1 MSLKFKELIQSNIAS
16 IVFSRFDIMQDNYF
30 RNRFFR
36 SNSLAICEEWVS
48 AISSAIKA
56 HNQAIHDGEDGT
68 PVTKKPLGRRATL
81 SNIRSIFDS
90 KDDEDLGEENDKNE
104 LSQPEV
110 TVTLVALKSLSKRSE
125 IVLTRSV
132 LWDATVPRYVRIVI
146 ITDFYFY
153 L

>member
-1 MSLKFKELIQSNIAS
+1 MP
-16 IVFSRFDIMQDNYF
+16 DIYV

-36 SNSLAICEEWVS
+36 SNSLEICEEWVS
-48 AISSAIKA
+48 AIISAIKA
-56 HNQAIHDGEDGT
+56 HNQAIHHDGEDGT
-68 PVTKKPLGRRATL
+68 PVNKKPLGRRATL

-132 LWDATVPRYVRIVI
+132 LWDATVDTLEV
-146 ITDFYFY
+146 
-153 L
+153 LL